1 MTISMGKWAGV
12 AANDAGLGIGL
23 SAGAMTRHGSAG
35 TEGSAAVDAGG
46 GAPSL
51 ARGAKLLAGVGA
63 AAALILPVAAYAAAP
78 ALPTT
83 LVVPK
88 NLTYWHM
95 FANATLVVKLVML
108 LLLAASVVTWTIWI
122 AKLMELKKGRA
133 QLRADNHLLADA
145 SELKGLPMPGHDAAA
160 RMVGAAQAELAK
172 AGPLLTVEAAEGLK
186 ERVAARLLNVETS
199 TIEKM
204 LKGASVLATVGAIT
218 PFVGLFGTVWG
229 IMNSFIGISQSN
241 TTNLAVVAPGIA
253 EALLATAMGLVAA
266 IPAVIMYNHVARF
279 IAGQRRQL
287 SEASTNVACLLSHEV
302 DRQLAGR
309 ARSAVAA

>member
-1 MTISMGKWAGV
+1 MNMGLAG
-12 AANDAGLGIGL
+12 ASAIGTMAMGGIARMQGGHSAGL
-23 SAGAMTRHGSAG
+23 
-35 TEGSAAVDAGG
+35 
-46 GAPSL
+46 
-51 ARGAKLLAGVGA
+51 ARTAA
-63 AAALILPVAAYAAAP
+63 AAALVAGGLLLAPAAMAAAPVAAP
-78 ALPTT
+78 A

-88 NLTYWHM
+88 NLTYWEM
-95 FANATLVVKLVML
+95 FAHATLVVKLVMMI
-108 LLLAASVVTWTIWI
+108 LLAASVVTWTIWI
-122 AKLMELKKGRA
+122 AKLLELKKGRA
-133 QLRADNHLLADA
+133 QLRADNEALGNAT
-145 SELKGLPMPGHDAAA
+145 ELKGLKVPAHAAPA
-160 RMVGAAQAELAK
+160 RMLAATQSELAK

-279 IAGQRRQL
+279 IAGQRRLL
-287 SEASTNVACLLSHEV
+287 SEASTNIACLLSHEV

-309 ARSAVAA
+309 TRGIAA

>member
-1 MTISMGKWAGV
+1 MIDLATLGSDVQGSGLERGRRTGARRARAFV
-12 AANDAGLGIGL
+12 AAA
-23 SAGAMTRHGSAG
+23 
-35 TEGSAAVDAGG
+35 
-46 GAPSL
+46 SL
-51 ARGAKLLAGVGA
+51 GA
-63 AAALILPVAAYAAAP
+63 ALLVPVIAYAAAP
-78 ALPTT
+78 AAPA

-95 FANATLVVKLVML
+95 FANATLIVKLVML
-108 LLLAASVVTWTIWI
+108 LLLGASVVTWTIWI

-133 QLRADNHLLADA
+133 QLRSDNMMLAEAADIKSVSAPAHSA
-145 SELKGLPMPGHDAAA
+145 SV
-160 RMVGAAQAELAK
+160 RMVAATQTEIAK
-172 AGPLLTVEAAEGLK
+172 AGPILTTEAAEGLK
-186 ERVAARLLNVETS
+186 ERVAARLLNIES
-199 TIEKM
+199 GTIERM

-279 IAGQRRQL
+279 IAGQRRLL
-287 SEASTNVACLLSHEV
+287 SEASTNIACLLSHEV
-302 DRQLAGR
+302 DRQLA
-309 ARSAVAA
+309 ARPRAVAA